1 MFSGVRQN
9 NLFYILEKENEPK
22 LRIGQ
27 VVSVSNPQSTFTQP
41 YGQPTEQFVDISV
54 KVDNETMEFKKLPA
68 MASIADSG
76 KNGVIVSDSKE
87 VMNNEV
93 ESMLQSSQSIL
104 DRIDYH
110 KKVVE
115 NCNQILRVLNPRLA
129 KEKERDEDIINL
141 KSKIGGLEN
150 KMDKI
155 LTILS
160 KDGTRE

>member
-22 LRIGQ
+22 LKIGQ
-27 VVSVSNPQSTFTQP
+27 VVSVSNPQPVFGQP
-41 YGQPTEQFVDISV
+41 YGQTTDNYVDITV
-54 KVDNETMEFKKLPA
+54 KVDGETMEFKKLPSS
-68 MASIADSG
+68 ASIADSG
-76 KNGVIVSDSKE
+76 KDGVVVSDNKE
-87 VMNNEV
+87 AMNNEV

-104 DRIDYH
+104 DRVDYH

-129 KEKERDEDIINL
+129 KEKERDDDISNL
-141 KSKIGGLEN
+141 KNKIGGLED

-155 LTILS
+155 LTILA
-160 KDGTRE
+160 KN

>member
-27 VVSVSNPQSTFTQP
+27 VVSVSNPQPMFGQQ
-41 YGQPTEQFVDISV
+41 YGSPTENFVDITV

-68 MASIADSG
+68 SSSIADSG
-76 KNGVIVSDSKE
+76 KDGVIVSDNKE

-104 DRIDYH
+104 ERVAYH

-129 KEKERDEDIINL
+129 KEKERDDDINKL
-141 KSKIGGLEN
+141 KSKIGGLED

-160 KDGTRE
+160 KDGNK

>member
-27 VVSVSNPQSTFTQP
+27 VVSVSNPQPQFGQP
-41 YGQPTEQFVDISV
+41 YGQTTDNFVDISV
-54 KVDNETMEFKKLPA
+54 KVDGEIMEFKKLPSSS
-68 MASIADSG
+68 SIADSG
-76 KNGVIVSDSKE
+76 KGGVIVSDNKE

-110 KKVVE
+110 KKVVQ

-129 KEKERDEDIINL
+129 KEKERDEDISNL
-141 KSKIGGLEN
+141 KNKIGGLED

-160 KDGTRE
+160 KDDSK

>member
-27 VVSVSNPQSTFTQP
+27 VVSVSNPQPQFGQP
-41 YGQPTEQFVDISV
+41 YGQPEDSFVDITV
-54 KVDNETMEFKKLPA
+54 KVDGETMEFKKLPSSS
-68 MASIADSG
+68 SIADSG
-76 KNGVIVSDSKE
+76 KGGVIVSDSKE
-87 VMNNEV
+87 VMNSEV

-110 KKVVE
+110 KKVVQ

-129 KEKERDEDIINL
+129 KEKERDDDISNL
-141 KSKIGGLEN
+141 KNKIGGLED

-160 KDGTRE
+160 KDGSK

>member
-22 LRIGQ
+22 LKIGQ
-27 VVSVSNPQSTFTQP
+27 VVSVSNLQPVFGQP
-41 YGQPTEQFVDISV
+41 YGQTTDNYVDITV
-54 KVDNETMEFKKLPA
+54 KVDGETMEFKKLPSS
-68 MASIADSG
+68 ASIADSG
-76 KNGVIVSDSKE
+76 KDGVVVSDNKE

-104 DRIDYH
+104 DRVDYH

-129 KEKERDEDIINL
+129 KEKERDDDISNL
-141 KSKIGGLEN
+141 KNKIGGLED

-155 LTILS
+155 LTILA
-160 KDGTRE
+160 KN

>member
-27 VVSVSNPQSTFTQP
+27 VVSVSNPQPMFNQQ
-41 YGQPTEQFVDISV
+41 YGAPTENFVDITV
-54 KVDNETMEFKKLPA
+54 KVDSETMEFKKLPA
-68 MASIADSG
+68 SSSIADSG
-76 KNGVIVSDSKE
+76 RDGVIVSDNKE

-104 DRIDYH
+104 ERVDYH

-129 KEKERDEDIINL
+129 KEKERDDDINKL
-141 KSKIGGLEN
+141 KNKIGGLED

-160 KDGTRE
+160 KDGSK

>member
-27 VVSVSNPQSTFTQP
+27 VVSVSNPQPQFGQP
-41 YGQPTEQFVDISV
+41 YGADSFVDISV
-54 KVDNETMEFKKLPA
+54 KVDGETMEFKKLPSSS
-68 MASIADSG
+68 SIADSG
-76 KNGVIVSDSKE
+76 KGGVIVSDSKE
-87 VMNNEV
+87 VMNSEV

-110 KKVVE
+110 KKVVQ
-115 NCNQILRVLNPRLA
+115 NCRLA
-129 KEKERDEDIINL
+129 KEKERDDDISNL
-141 KSKIGGLEN
+141 KNKIGGLED

-160 KDGTRE
+160 KDGSK

>member
-1 MFSGVRQN
+1 MFN
-9 NLFYILEKENEPK
+9 
-22 LRIGQ
+22 
-27 VVSVSNPQSTFTQP
+27 QP
-41 YGQPTEQFVDISV
+41 YGQPSEQFVDITV

-76 KNGVIVSDSKE
+76 KDGVIVSDSKE

-104 DRIDYH
+104 NRIDYH

-129 KEKERDEDIINL
+129 KEKERDEDISNL

-160 KDGTRE
+160 KDGNR

>member
-27 VVSVSNPQSTFTQP
+27 VVSVSNPQPQFGQP
-41 YGQPTEQFVDISV
+41 YGQPTDNFVDISV
-54 KVDNETMEFKKLPA
+54 KVDGEIMEFKKLPSSS
-68 MASIADSG
+68 SIADSG
-76 KNGVIVSDSKE
+76 KGGVIVSDNKE

-110 KKVVE
+110 KKVVQ

-129 KEKERDEDIINL
+129 KEKERDEDISNL
-141 KSKIGGLEN
+141 KNKIGGLED

-160 KDGTRE
+160 KDDSK

>member
-27 VVSVSNPQSTFTQP
+27 VVSVSNVQNNFTQP
-41 YGQPTEQFVDISV
+41 YNQLVNDQYVDVTI
-54 KVDNETMEFKKLPA
+54 KVDNETMDFKKLPA
-68 MASIADSG
+68 AASIANYD
-76 KNGVIVSDSKE
+76 NGSVVVSDSKE

-93 ESMLQSSQSIL
+93 ESMLQSSQNIL
-104 DRIDYH
+104 DKIDYH

-129 KEKERDEDIINL
+129 KEKERDEDISNL

-150 KMDKI
+150 KMDQI

-160 KDGTRE
+160 KDKQ

>member
-22 LRIGQ
+22 LKVGQ
-27 VVSVSNPQSTFTQP
+27 VVSVSNPQPQFGQP
-41 YGQPTEQFVDISV
+41 YGSPTESFIDITV
-54 KVDNETMEFKKLPA
+54 KVDGEIMEFKKLPSSS
-68 MASIADSG
+68 SIADSG
-76 KNGVIVSDSKE
+76 KGGVIVSDSKE
-87 VMNNEV
+87 VMNKEV

-110 KKVVE
+110 KKVVQ
-115 NCNQILRVLNPRLA
+115 NCNQILGVLNPRLA
-129 KEKERDEDIINL
+129 KEKERDDDINNL
-141 KSKIGGLEN
+141 KTKIVGLED

-160 KDGTRE
+160 KDSDK

>member
-9 NLFYILEKENEPK
+9 NLFYILERQDEPK

-27 VVSVSNPQSTFTQP
+27 VVSISNPQPLF
-41 YGQPTEQFVDISV
+41 GQESHVDITV
-54 KVDNETMEFKKLPA
+54 KVDQETMEFKKLPS
-68 MASIADSG
+68 MSSIADSG
-76 KNGVIVSDSKE
+76 NGIIVSDNKE
-87 VMNNEV
+87 VMSNEV
-93 ESMLQSSQSIL
+93 ESMLQASKSIL

-115 NCNQILRVLNPRLA
+115 SCNTILGELNPRIA
-129 KEKERDEDIINL
+129 KEKERDEDINNL
-141 KSKIGGLEN
+141 KNKIGGLEN

-160 KDGTRE
+160 NK

>member
-22 LRIGQ
+22 LKIGQ
-27 VVSVSNPQSTFTQP
+27 VVSVSNPQPVFGQP
-41 YGQPTEQFVDISV
+41 YGQVSDNFVDITV

-68 MASIADSG
+68 TSSIADSG
-76 KNGVIVSDSKE
+76 KDGVIVSDNKE

-104 DRIDYH
+104 ESIDYH

-115 NCNQILRVLNPRLA
+115 NCNQILGMLNPRLA
-129 KEKERDEDIINL
+129 KEKERDDDINKL
-141 KSKIGGLEN
+141 KSKIGGLED

-155 LTILS
+155 LIILS
-160 KDGTRE
+160 KEASK

>member
-22 LRIGQ
+22 LKIGQ
-27 VVSVSNPQSTFTQP
+27 VVSVSNPQSQFGQL
-41 YGQPTEQFVDISV
+41 YGQPTDSFVDITV
-54 KVDNETMEFKKLPA
+54 KVDGETMEFKKLPSSS
-68 MASIADSG
+68 SIADSG
-76 KNGVIVSDSKE
+76 KDGVIVSDSKE

-110 KKVVE
+110 KTVVQ

-129 KEKERDEDIINL
+129 KEKERDDDISNL
-141 KSKIGGLEN
+141 KNKIGGLED

-160 KDGTRE
+160 ENK

>member
-9 NLFYILEKENEPK
+9 NLFYILEKENEPR

-27 VVSVSNPQSTFTQP
+27 VVSVSNPQPMFGQQ
-41 YGQPTEQFVDISV
+41 YGQPTENFVDITV
-54 KVDNETMEFKKLPA
+54 KVGNETMEFKKLPA
-68 MASIADSG
+68 SASIADSG
-76 KNGVIVSDSKE
+76 SDGVIVSDNKE

-104 DRIDYH
+104 ERVDYH

-129 KEKERDEDIINL
+129 KEKERDDDISNL
-141 KSKIGGLEN
+141 KNKIGGLED

-160 KDGTRE
+160 KDGSK

>member
-22 LRIGQ
+22 LKVGQ
-27 VVSVSNPQSTFTQP
+27 VVSVSNPQPQFGQP
-41 YGQPTEQFVDISV
+41 YGSPTESFIDITV
-54 KVDNETMEFKKLPA
+54 KVDGEIMEFKKLPSSS
-68 MASIADSG
+68 SIADSG
-76 KNGVIVSDSKE
+76 KGGVIVSDSKE
-87 VMNNEV
+87 VMNKEV

-110 KKVVE
+110 KKVVQ
-115 NCNQILRVLNPRLA
+115 NCNQILGVLNPRLA
-129 KEKERDEDIINL
+129 KEKERDDDINNL
-141 KSKIGGLEN
+141 KTKIIGLED

-160 KDGTRE
+160 KDSDK

>member
-27 VVSVSNPQSTFTQP
+27 VVSVSNPQPVFGQP
-41 YGQPTEQFVDISV
+41 YGQSTETFVDITV
-54 KVDNETMEFKKLPA
+54 KVDGETMEFKKLPSSS
-68 MASIADSG
+68 SIADSG
-76 KNGVIVSDSKE
+76 KDGVIVSDNKE

-104 DRIDYH
+104 ERVDYH

-129 KEKERDEDIINL
+129 KEKERDEDISNL
-141 KSKIGGLEN
+141 KNKIGGLED

-160 KDGTRE
+160 KDGTK

>member
-27 VVSVSNPQSTFTQP
+27 VVSVSNPQPQFGQS
-41 YGQPTEQFVDISV
+41 YGQPTDSFVDITV
-54 KVDNETMEFKKLPA
+54 KVDGEIMEFKKLPSSS
-68 MASIADSG
+68 SIADSG
-76 KNGVIVSDSKE
+76 KGGVIVSDSKE
-87 VMNNEV
+87 VMNSEV

-110 KKVVE
+110 KKVVQ

-129 KEKERDEDIINL
+129 KEKERDDDISNL
-141 KSKIGGLEN
+141 KNKIGGLED

-160 KDGTRE
+160 KDGSK

>member
-27 VVSVSNPQSTFTQP
+27 VVSVSNPQPMFSQQ
-41 YGQPTEQFVDISV
+41 YGAPTENFVDITV

-68 MASIADSG
+68 SSSIADSG
-76 KNGVIVSDSKE
+76 KDGVIVSDNKE

-104 DRIDYH
+104 ERVDYH

-115 NCNQILRVLNPRLA
+115 NCNQILRILNPRLA
-129 KEKERDEDIINL
+129 KEKERDDDINKL
-141 KSKIGGLEN
+141 KNKIGGLED

-160 KDGTRE
+160 KDGSK

>member
-27 VVSVSNPQSTFTQP
+27 VVSVSNPQPIFNQT
-41 YGQPTEQFVDISV
+41 YGQNMDQFVDITV

-68 MASIADSG
+68 SQSIADSG
-76 KNGVIVSDSKE
+76 KDGVIVSDSKE

-93 ESMLQSSQSIL
+93 ESMLQSSQNIL
-104 DRIDYH
+104 NRIDYH

-129 KEKERDEDIINL
+129 KEKERDDDISNL
-141 KSKIGGLEN
+141 KTKIGGLEN

-160 KDGTRE
+160 KDVNK

>member
-22 LRIGQ
+22 LKIGQ
-27 VVSVSNPQSTFTQP
+27 VVSVSNPQSQFGQL
-41 YGQPTEQFVDISV
+41 YGQPTDSFVDITV
-54 KVDNETMEFKKLPA
+54 KVDGETMEFKKLPSSS
-68 MASIADSG
+68 SIADSG
-76 KNGVIVSDSKE
+76 KDGVIVSDSKE
-87 VMNNEV
+87 VMNNQV

-110 KKVVE
+110 KTVVQ

-129 KEKERDEDIINL
+129 KEKERDEDISNL
-141 KSKIGGLEN
+141 KNKIGGLED

-160 KDGTRE
+160 ENK

>member
-27 VVSVSNPQSTFTQP
+27 VVSVSNPQPQFGQP
-41 YGQPTEQFVDISV
+41 YGADSFVDIAV
-54 KVDNETMEFKKLPA
+54 KVDGETMEFKKLPSSS
-68 MASIADSG
+68 SIADSG
-76 KNGVIVSDSKE
+76 KGGVIVSDSKE
-87 VMNNEV
+87 VMNREV

-110 KKVVE
+110 KKVVQ

-129 KEKERDEDIINL
+129 KEKERDDDISNL
-141 KSKIGGLEN
+141 KNKIGGLED

-160 KDGTRE
+160 KDGSK

>member
-27 VVSVSNPQSTFTQP
+27 VVSVSNPQTQFGQP
-41 YGQPTEQFVDISV
+41 YGQLADNFVDITV
-54 KVDNETMEFKKLPA
+54 KVDGETMEFKKLPSSS
-68 MASIADSG
+68 SIADQG
-76 KNGVIVSDSKE
+76 KGGVIVSDSKE
-87 VMNNEV
+87 VMNSEV

-110 KKVVE
+110 KKVVQ

-129 KEKERDEDIINL
+129 KEKERDEDISNL
-141 KSKIGGLEN
+141 KNKIGGLED

-160 KDGTRE
+160 KDGSK

>member
-27 VVSVSNPQSTFTQP
+27 VVSVSNPQPMFSQQ
-41 YGQPTEQFVDISV
+41 YGAPTENFVDITV

-68 MASIADSG
+68 SSSIADSG
-76 KNGVIVSDSKE
+76 KDGVIVSDNKE

-104 DRIDYH
+104 ERVDYH

-129 KEKERDEDIINL
+129 KEKERDDDINNL
-141 KSKIGGLEN
+141 KNKIGGLED

-155 LTILS
+155 LIILS
-160 KDGTRE
+160 RDGSK

>member
-27 VVSVSNPQSTFTQP
+27 VVSVSNPQPQFGQP
-41 YGQPTEQFVDISV
+41 YGADSFVDIAV
-54 KVDNETMEFKKLPA
+54 KVDGETMEFKKLPSSS
-68 MASIADSG
+68 SIADSG
-76 KNGVIVSDSKE
+76 KGGVIVSDSKE
-87 VMNNEV
+87 VMNSEV

-110 KKVVE
+110 KKVVQ

-129 KEKERDEDIINL
+129 KEKERDDDIINL
-141 KSKIGGLEN
+141 KNKISGIES

-155 LTILS
+155 LGLLS
-160 KDGTRE
+160 KEDNK

>member
-27 VVSVSNPQSTFTQP
+27 VVSVSNPQPMFSQQ
-41 YGQPTEQFVDISV
+41 YGAPTENFVDITV

-68 MASIADSG
+68 SSSIADSG
-76 KNGVIVSDSKE
+76 RDGVIVSDNKE

-104 DRIDYH
+104 ERVDYH

-129 KEKERDEDIINL
+129 KEKERDDDINKL
-141 KSKIGGLEN
+141 KNKIGGLED

-160 KDGTRE
+160 KDGSK

>member
-27 VVSVSNPQSTFTQP
+27 VVSVSNPQPMFGQ
-41 YGQPTEQFVDISV
+41 YGTPTENFVDITV
-54 KVDNETMEFKKLPA
+54 QVDSETMEFKKLPA
-68 MASIADSG
+68 SSSIADSG
-76 KNGVIVSDSKE
+76 KDGIIVSDNKE

-104 DRIDYH
+104 ERVDYH

-129 KEKERDEDIINL
+129 KEKERDDDINKL
-141 KSKIGGLEN
+141 KNKIGGLED

-160 KDGTRE
+160 KDGTK

>member
-22 LRIGQ
+22 LKVGQ
-27 VVSVSNPQSTFTQP
+27 VVSVSNPQPQFGQP
-41 YGQPTEQFVDISV
+41 YGSPTESFIDITV
-54 KVDNETMEFKKLPA
+54 KVDGEIMEFKKLPSSS
-68 MASIADSG
+68 SIADSG
-76 KNGVIVSDSKE
+76 KGGVIVSDSKE
-87 VMNNEV
+87 VMNKEV

-110 KKVVE
+110 KKVVQ
-115 NCNQILRVLNPRLA
+115 NCNQILGVLNPRLA
-129 KEKERDEDIINL
+129 KEKERDDDINNL
-141 KSKIGGLEN
+141 NTKIIGLED

-160 KDGTRE
+160 KDSDK

>member
-27 VVSVSNPQSTFTQP
+27 VVSVSNPQPQFGQP
-41 YGQPTEQFVDISV
+41 YGADSFVDISV
-54 KVDNETMEFKKLPA
+54 KVDGETMEFKKLPSSS
-68 MASIADSG
+68 SIADSG
-76 KNGVIVSDSKE
+76 KGGVIVSDSKE
-87 VMNNEV
+87 VMNSEV

-110 KKVVE
+110 KKVVQ

-129 KEKERDEDIINL
+129 KEKERDDDINNL
-141 KSKIGGLEN
+141 KTKIVGLED

-160 KDGTRE
+160 KDGSK